1 MTEPS
6 RFSQATGRPRLT
18 ITLEDLEADAAT
30 TPVSPARAV
39 PASAPHARDPGPP
52 APPASLAISPAAVG
66 YPVVHQSAPPS
77 SLSTRYEA
85 PTQTFAP
92 LTQADRAP
100 APPLPSARPA
110 PDGYAPVPGA
120 PPARVQIRGQ
130 APIPELAHRRAGFW
144 ARFWALFLDGL
155 VMVVPLGILTVIFLV
170 LFGIVGLFIDYLL
183 FTPALS
189 ILYFVYFE
197 GGPRG
202 QTPGKSALNI
212 RVVSHANGGPIT
224 RSTAFG
230 RQLARILSGIPF
242 DLGYLWMLWDSEKQT
257 WHDKLSGTIVV
268 PVEAYPLP

>member
-1 MTEPS
+1 MSEPN
-6 RFSQATGRPRLT
+6 RFSQATGRAKLT

-30 TPVSPARAV
+30 TPVS
-39 PASAPHARDPGPP
+39 ASRVVSATAPLSQAPGPP
-52 APPASLAISPAAVG
+52 DAPASLDSSPAAVG

-77 SLSTRYEA
+77 SLPTRYEA
-85 PTQTFAP
+85 PTQTYAP
-92 LTQADRAP
+92 PRQAFPAPAP
-100 APPLPSARPA
+100 APPAGPA

-155 VMVVPLGILTVIFLV
+155 VMVIPLGILTVVFLI
-170 LFGIVGLFIDYLL
+170 LFGIVGLFVNYLL
-183 FTPALS
+183 ITPALS
-189 ILYFVYFE
+189 VLYFVYFE